1 MIIQET
7 RTARYV
13 CVWMNVLPA
22 ATYADPKKT
31 YIWQR
36 YVDADVDVVLFR
48 LSPRVE
54 RRLEVGQSSSKC
66 YETRQLSRPGWLERV
81 MANYVT
87 S

>member
-1 MIIQET
+1 MIIRET

-22 ATYADPKKT
+22 ASYADPKT

-36 YVDADVDVVLFR
+36 YVDADVDVVLFH

-66 YETRQLSRPGWLERV
+66 YDTTQLSHPGWFERV
-81 MANYVT
+81 MTNCVM